1 MGTISKD
8 LNETIHRIAFQEIS
22 PGKPSKQ
29 YESDPLLA
37 RLRELGTELWI
48 DTGEL
53 ELAQSIWKNEL
64 TALTTNNTLAN
75 QVVQSG
81 VMDDVIE
88 ETLNKLGEAASG
100 LSREELVMEIGFV
113 INCRIALRLVEA
125 FKVKVSVEL
134 HPSIS
139 RDIEKSL
146 EYGKRYFA
154 VCPEYFIVKVPL
166 TPEGLLATRKIR
178 QENIPVN
185 FTLGF
190 SARQNYL
197 AARLSNPDFVNVFL
211 GRLNAVVMD
220 NSAGS
225 GEWVGEKVTL
235 HTQNAVQEVRNQHPD
250 INTRLIAASIRN
262 GDQVAT
268 LAGLDVHTIPP
279 KAMKEFQESGRTPDQ
294 INKTDGT
301 ALVPDVDPMHDWSA
315 RVAKLWDMD
324 DDFRKAV
331 DRLMARS
338 DLDQVSG
345 DGLMQFCA
353 ENGLDLFHPFSE
365 QDLKKVQ
372 DDGKIPKLTDWS
384 DAIALDD
391 LMTQSA
397 LQSFTKDQ
405 NALDA
410 RIQSFLK

>member
-1 MGTISKD
+1 MGTVSKD
-8 LNETIHRIAFQEIS
+8 LNETVHRLAFKEIS

-29 YESDPLLA
+29 YPSDPLLA
-37 RLRELGTELWI
+37 RLKELGTELWI

-81 VMDDVIE
+81 VMDDVIQ
-88 ETLNKLGEAASG
+88 ETVDKLQEAASG

-139 RDIEKSL
+139 RDIEKSV
-146 EYGKRYFA
+146 EYGRRYYA
-154 VCPEYFIVKVPL
+154 VCPEYFTVKVPL
-166 TPEGLLATRKIR
+166 TPEGLLATRRIR
-178 QENIPVN
+178 QGNIPVN

-197 AARLSNPDFVNVFL
+197 AARLSNPNYVNVFL
-211 GRLNAVVMD
+211 GRLNAVVAD

-235 HTQNAVQEVRNQHPD
+235 HTQSALNEVRDNHAD
-250 INTRLIAASIRN
+250 VKTRLIAASIRN

-268 LAGLDVHTIPP
+268 LAGMDVHTIPP

-294 INKTDGT
+294 IQKTEGT
-301 ALVPDVDPMHDWSA
+301 SLNPSVDSAHGWSS
-315 RVAKLWDMD
+315 RVAALWEVEG
-324 DDFRKAV
+324 DFRQAV
-331 DRLMARS
+331 DRLMARN
-338 DLDQVSG
+338 DLDQLSG
-345 DGLMQFCA
+345 EDLTQFCK
-353 ENGLDLFHPFSE
+353 ESGLDLFHPFSR
-365 QDLKKVQ
+365 QDLEKIQ
-372 DDGKIPKLTDWS
+372 GDGKIPKLTDWP
-384 DAIALDD
+384 ATIALDD
-391 LMTQSA
+391 LMTHSA

-410 RIQSFLK
+410 RIESFLK